1 MSVVLKITITHI
13 SQIEPLAYKEIVDGL
28 TYPAIEL
35 PHPKYFSC
43 YWGHVAS
50 QRGVIFLRMIKL

>member
-1 MSVVLKITITHI
+1 MFLVLKITIPHI
-13 SQIEPLAYKEIVDGL
+13 SRIEALAYKEIVDGL
-28 TYPAIEL
+28 TYPAVEL
-35 PHPKYFSC
+35 PHPQYFSR